1 MNEEECNF
9 ITKDKKISKMGK
21 VLSLED
27 ISTFVKER
35 FTEVK
40 KSNKIKD
47 LVSFQ
52 ATNKF
57 LIMAHSQEQL
67 KTLGRI
73 VASNNKMNLPE
84 VLAEYEKHLSLALEF
99 SPSVKTHSNV
109 LMHIF
114 GFFSGEFSDLEKK
127 KFFEL
132 QQNYK
137 KGKITIG
144 ATLAEIHPIT
154 YRFNKIY
161 LASQSY
167 FLLYANL
174 DEESIFTML
183 DKKTEK

>member
-1 MNEEECNF
+1 MNEEEGSCS
-9 ITKDKKISKMGK
+9 TKDQKISKMGK

-27 ISTFVKER
+27 INTFVKER
-35 FTEVK
+35 FMEVK
-40 KSNKIKD
+40 KSNKVKE

-84 VLAEYEKHLSLALEF
+84 IWVEYEKHLNLALRF

-109 LMHIF
+109 LMHVF
-114 GFFSGEFSDLEKK
+114 GFFSGEFSELERE

-183 DKKTEK
+183 DKK

>member
-1 MNEEECNF
+1 MNQKEYDEV
-9 ITKDKKISKMGK
+9 TKEQKDSKNHRE
-21 VLSLED
+21 LSLED
-27 ISTFVKER
+27 INTFVKER
-35 FTEVK
+35 FMEVK
-40 KSNKIKD
+40 KSNKVKE

-84 VLAEYEKHLSLALEF
+84 IWVEYEKHLNLALGF
-99 SPSVKTHSNV
+99 SPTVKTHSNV
-109 LMHIF
+109 LMHVF

-127 KFFEL
+127 RFFEL

-183 DKKTEK
+183 DKK

>member
-1 MNEEECNF
+1 MNKEEGSCSN
-9 ITKDKKISKMGK
+9 KDQKISKMGK

-27 ISTFVKER
+27 INTFVKER
-35 FTEVK
+35 FMEVK
-40 KSNKIKD
+40 KSNKVKE

-84 VLAEYEKHLSLALEF
+84 IWVEYEKHLNLALGF
-99 SPSVKTHSNV
+99 SPTVKTHSNV
-109 LMHIF
+109 LMHVF

-127 KFFEL
+127 RFFEL

-183 DKKTEK
+183 DKK

>member
-1 MNEEECNF
+1 MNEEECNA
-9 ITKDKKISKMGK
+9 ITKDQKISKMGK

-27 ISTFVKER
+27 INTFVKER
-35 FTEVK
+35 FMEVK
-40 KSNKIKD
+40 KSNKIKE

-73 VASNNKMNLPE
+73 VASNNKKNLPE
-84 VLAEYEKHLSLALEF
+84 ILVEYEKYLNLALGI

-114 GFFSGEFSDLEKK
+114 GFFSGEFSDLERK

-183 DKKTEK
+183 DKE